1 MSAPAA
7 PMVPRRRLLLVTG
20 MSGAGK
26 STALKVLEDNGYEVV
41 DNLPLSLL
49 SNLVRPMDSAL
60 EGAPEDAAGES
71 YASPPNRPLALCVD
85 VRTRQFDLEH
95 FEHDIAPL
103 LDRADLDVTL
113 LFLDGDD
120 EALRRRFTESR
131 RPHPLAV
138 DRPVIDGIRRERER
152 LDWLRRRADLALD
165 TTELTLRDLRR
176 LLEGHFAPARKP
188 ELSVFVMSFSYP
200 RGLPAEA
207 DLVFDVRFLSNP
219 HYQDNLRPLSG
230 LDRAVGKHIEADS
243 AYTAFFVSL
252 RDMLISL
259 LPAYEREGK
268 SYLTIAVGC
277 TGGRHRSVFVA
288 ERVAEVL
295 KKTGRQVGVR
305 HRDLESGPQP
315 TETGARA

>member
-1 MSAPAA
+1 MSADPAA
-7 PMVPRRRLLLVTG
+7 APPRRRLLLVTG

-26 STALKVLEDNGYEVV
+26 STALKVLEDSGYEVV

-49 SNLVRPMDSAL
+49 SNLVRPA
-60 EGAPEDAAGES
+60 ETKIAAID
-71 YASPPNRPLALCVD
+71 RPLALCID
-85 VRTRQFDLEH
+85 VRNRQFDLEH

-120 EALRRRFTESR
+120 EALRRRFTETR
-131 RPHPLAV
+131 RPHPLAA

-152 LDWLRRRADLALD
+152 LDWLRRRADLTVN
-165 TTELTLRDLRR
+165 TTGLAIRDLSR
-176 LLEGHFAPARKP
+176 LLEGHFAQALEP
-188 ELSVFVMSFSYP
+188 ELSLFVMSFSYP
-200 RGLPAEA
+200 RGLPADA

-219 HYQDNLRPLSG
+219 HYEDNLRPMSG
-230 LDRAVGKHIEADS
+230 LDLAVGRHIEADS
-243 AYTAFFVSL
+243 AYAGFFANL
-252 RDMLISL
+252 KDMLISL

-277 TGGRHRSVFVA
+277 TGGRHRSVYVA
-288 ERVAEVL
+288 ERVAEAL

-305 HRDLESGPQP
+305 HRDLDSDPK
-315 TETGARA
+315 R